1 MVIAEALEING
12 AKYTIEMM
20 REGFDFTVK
29 DKSVLG
35 YSSWYS
41 LYELLNS
48 IKEHHG
54 ECVYCQLRDQIAD
67 AKRKFNKVKLPK

>member
-1 MVIAEALEING
+1 MVIAEALETDG

-20 REGFDFTVK
+20 CEGFDFTVK
-29 DKSVLG
+29 HKSNRG

-41 LYELLNS
+41 LYELLNN

-54 ECVYCQLRDQIAD
+54 ERVYCQLRDQIAD
-67 AKRKFNKVKLPK
+67 AKCKFNKVKLPK